1 MATERVS
8 ASGKNLRV
16 SLFGHFMTVI
26 FNFATRRIFL
36 SVLGSECTG
45 FSGLSAHILNFLT
58 LIEPGF
64 DAACAFCLYRP
75 LAYSD
80 NNLTHSIM
88 GYLSKIYKRT
98 GILTFIA
105 GLFALPLALY
115 LSKGSV
121 DTGFATTVYL
131 FSLVE
136 MSVSYLIV
144 HRRILPVSDQK
155 SYIVTGF
162 GYGIFITSKLTQ
174 LIVLLTTRNY
184 IVCLACGI
192 ITGLFGE
199 LILYCIIG
207 KMYPFIKKTPEKLPE
222 KVRAEIKSKAGSLF
236 FHKVGAILC
245 GSVDNMAV
253 FIFIGLGGGTMYSN
267 YTMLSGVCLAFISI
281 ITGSVAASVGNL
293 GVTGS
298 RERMMKVY
306 STALFSVFALALFF
320 ALSLFFTYPI
330 IVELW
335 VGAEMVLNAG
345 TTALFC
351 MVMFLSA
358 LRRPTGVFL
367 DGFGLF
373 DKEKYKAIAEAVITL
388 LATIILAPR
397 FGIAGVLLG
406 QLCGVLLFSF
416 WYEPYILFKYGF
428 RHDMSMFFRDMMKY
442 IFALMLSFCMC
453 LVLCLCSGDFFQGMP
468 KLFFRIAVCGFSV
481 MSVFS
486 ILFFDS
492 ERLSET
498 LRYGKRLIFSLRNS

>member
-1 MATERVS
+1 MPTERVS
-8 ASGKNLRV
+8 ASGKNMRV

-36 SVLGSECTG
+36 SILGSECTG

-80 NNLTHSIM
+80 NTLTHSIM
-88 GYLSKIYKRT
+88 GYLSRIYKRT
-98 GILTFIA
+98 GILTLIA
-105 GLFALPLALY
+105 GLLALPLALY

-121 DTGFATTVYL
+121 DRYFASAVYL
-131 FSLVE
+131 ISLVE
-136 MSVSYLIV
+136 MCLSYFVV

-162 GYGIFITSKLTQ
+162 GYGIFITSKLIQ
-174 LIVLLTTRNY
+174 LVVLLTTRNY
-184 IVCLACGI
+184 IACLVFGI

-199 LILYCIIG
+199 LILYRKIG
-207 KMYPFIKKTPEKLPE
+207 KMYPYIKKSPPKLPE
-222 KVRAEIKSKAGSLF
+222 KVRSEIRSKAGSLF

-253 FIFIGLGGGTMYSN
+253 FIYIGLSGGTMYSN

-293 GVTGS
+293 GVTGG
-298 RERMMKVY
+298 RERMMRVY

-320 ALSLFFTYPI
+320 ALSLFFTYSL

-335 VGAEMVLNAG
+335 VGAEMVLDTA
-345 TTALFC
+345 TTSLFC

-358 LRRPTGVFL
+358 LRRPTGIFL

-388 LATIILAPR
+388 LATIILAPL
-397 FGIAGVLLG
+397 FGIAGVLAG
-406 QLCGVLLFSF
+406 QLCGTLLFSF

-428 RHDMSMFFRDMMKY
+428 RQNMSIFFRDMLKY
-442 IFALMLSFCMC
+442 ILALVLSFCMC
-453 LVLCLCSGDFFQGMP
+453 LALCLCSNSFFCGIT
-468 KLFFRIAVCGFSV
+468 KIFFRIAVCGFSV
-481 MSVFS
+481 TSVFF

-492 ERLSET
+492 DKLSET
-498 LRYGKRLIFSLRNS
+498 LRYGKRLIKNQP